1 MHGRNPTSAVDIL
14 IAEDDDLMRSSLCS
28 LLEREGFRCAE
39 ADNGREALV
48 VARRHSPQC
57 VFIDL
62 GIPELDGFTVTRHL
76 RSDPLTRDA
85 HIHCLTGRQDDSS
98 RQQAQEAG
106 CEMYLTK
113 PVDVNRILEVVHRQV
128 TPAQLEWVSGLN
140 LTQAQELL
148 DWLENHGC
156 TRLAMQCRGE
166 AGFAVRCACPPGLKL
181 NRDEWGAVHLLPA

>member
-1 MHGRNPTSAVDIL
+1 
-14 IAEDDDLMRSSLCS
+14 MRSSLRS

-39 ADNGREALV
+39 ADNGREAIF

-76 RSDPLTRDA
+76 RADPRTRDA
-85 HIHCLTGRQDDSS
+85 HIHCLTGREDDSS
-98 RQQAQEAG
+98 REQAQEAG

-113 PVDVNRILEVVHRQV
+113 PVDVNRLLEVVHRQV
-128 TPAQLEWVSGLN
+128 KRTEPGWVSGLN

-156 TRLAMQCRGE
+156 TGLEMQYEGE
-166 AGFAVRCACPPGLKL
+166 TGFAVRCTCPPGLKL
-181 NRDEWGAVHLLPA
+181 DRDEWGAVHLLPA